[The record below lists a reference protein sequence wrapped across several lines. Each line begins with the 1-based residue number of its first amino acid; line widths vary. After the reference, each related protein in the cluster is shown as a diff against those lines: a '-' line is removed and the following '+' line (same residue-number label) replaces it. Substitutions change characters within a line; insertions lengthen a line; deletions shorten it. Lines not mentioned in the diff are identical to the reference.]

1 MVMDAGFLQKK
12 IEEIFARQVRVA
24 PHVKEL
30 VRQKLEEMD
39 WDRFK
44 AGVME
49 RYHAM
54 VEAEEGTLSAADC
67 NILLMD
73 AIRAELDSMFGSEAP
88 TADD

>member
-1 MVMDAGFLQKK
+1 MDGYGCWISTEEDRGNIRSSGTSGTARERAG
-12 IEEIFARQVRVA
+12 EAE
-24 PHVKEL
+24 
-30 VRQKLEEMD
+30 
-39 WDRFK
+39 DRFI

>member
-1 MVMDAGFLQKK
+1 MDTEFLQKK

-39 WDRFK
+39 WDGFK

-49 RYHAM
+49 RYQAE
-54 VEAEEGTLSAADC
+54 VEAQEGTLSAADC

-73 AIRAELDSMFGSEAP
+73 AIRAELDSKFGSGSS
-88 TADD
+88 TADG